1 MWRYFWR
8 IYGFDDKKDGGGDNE
23 SDDGDDDDDDDGAHD
38 DGDHDHDDDDHDDD
52 DDWNDDVTG
61 RWVRYPALDIKMQS
75 LGDALE
81 SGHQMSRCCDS
92 IFQDSVFQD
101 CIHTFLHQWRV

>member
-1 MWRYFWR
+1 MHSQQLKSSNLKQPVCGKRAVVRSSHVTPEQFRRECGRAHSSPTTEY
-8 IYGFDDKKDGGGDNE
+8 DG
-23 SDDGDDDDDDDGAHD
+23 DGDD
-38 DGDHDHDDDDHDDD
+38 
-52 DDWNDDVTG
+52 DDVTG

-101 CIHTFLHQWRV
+101 CIHTFLHQWHV

>member
-1 MWRYFWR
+1 MV
-8 IYGFDDKKDGGGDNE
+8 IMMMVIDGDDDDVDDD
-23 SDDGDDDDDDDGAHD
+23 DDGDDDED
-38 DGDHDHDDDDHDDD
+38 DGDNDD
-52 DDWNDDVTG
+52 DDVTG

-101 CIHTFLHQWRV
+101 CIHTFLHQWHV